1 MRKTAITGWPWI
13 RGARRRKAKAEAVAA
28 ETARMV
34 AAAIGGGVNGDEVL
48 KSKERTARSEA
59 QGWRRASVKLLVAWC
74 HGGESATTALRRRL
88 STGKDKA
95 HTRVPHRSY
104 S

>member
-1 MRKTAITGWPWI
+1 MGEEFASQ
-13 RGARRRKAKAEAVAA
+13 AA
-28 ETARMV
+28 EFLNELEGRCTVESWSRW
-34 AAAIGGGVNGDEVL
+34 
-48 KSKERTARSEA
+48 SEA

-88 STGKDKA
+88 NTGKDKA